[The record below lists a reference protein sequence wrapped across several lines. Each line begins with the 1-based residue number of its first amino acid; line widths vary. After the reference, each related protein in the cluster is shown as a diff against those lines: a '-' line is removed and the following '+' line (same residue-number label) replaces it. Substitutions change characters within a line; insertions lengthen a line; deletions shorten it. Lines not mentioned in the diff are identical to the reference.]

1 MMWRL
6 LMDPPASGAENMAFD
21 QAIAEAVALRLA
33 PATLRIYR
41 WVPPAVSLGWGQD
54 AGECDRAACAAAG
67 WDVVRRPTGGRAVLH
82 DSTEVT
88 YAVMLPL
95 AEAPDGVL
103 AAYRWLAQGLLEGLN
118 RLGLP
123 GELAA
128 GKREGARSA
137 ACFDAPAMYEI
148 VVDGRKVIGSAQ
160 VRRAGYLL
168 QHGSVPLTF
177 DPMLHVRLLA
187 LGGGER
193 MARWLLRQA
202 SGLEGLSLRALDWNE
217 VAQALTYGFAV
228 GLGVELEAGG
238 HLPWEIERA
247 GRLRALYAD
256 PASLEQPRPRFVVPS
271 PGVPEETIRGG
282 GA

>member
-1 MMWRL
+1 MTWRL
-6 LMDPPASGAENMAFD
+6 LVDPPASGAENMALD
-21 QAIAEAVALRLA
+21 QAIAEAVAMHLV
-33 PATLRIYR
+33 PPTLRIYR
-41 WVPPAVSLGWGQD
+41 WAPPAVSLGWGQD
-54 AGECDRAACAAAG
+54 AGECDRTACAASG

-82 DSTEVT
+82 DATEVT

-95 AEAPDGVL
+95 TEAPDGVL
-103 AAYRWLAQGLLEGLN
+103 AAYRWLAQGLLEGLG
-118 RLGLP
+118 RLGLA

-137 ACFDAPAMYEI
+137 ACFDAPALYEI

-177 DPMLHVRLLA
+177 DPMLHVQLLA

-202 SGLEGLSLRALDWNE
+202 SGLADVSDRSLDWDE
-217 VAQALTYGFAV
+217 VAQALIDGFAT
-228 GLGVELEAGG
+228 GLGLEFEPGG
-238 HLPWEIERA
+238 HEPWEIERA
-247 GRLRALYAD
+247 RQLRALYAD
-256 PASLEQPRPRFVVPS
+256 PASLERPRPPFVAPVRDES
-271 PGVPEETIRGG
+271 IGGG